1 MSFVR
6 RKKMHG
12 KHYYQLVR
20 NYREG
25 GRHRQQVLCHL
36 GIYDSVEGAIEG
48 ARQRAAHYRDAAAAK
63 YKEADLM
70 QRELQAHGHAVE
82 ETYNIYSRAEAHEA
96 VQELRWSEPYRYYYR
111 NQEEWEREKEE
122 WDADMRVAR
131 LRLAHQEALFNAEY
145 DERRGSKQ
153 QERLKKLQDCQQKYC
168 S

>member
-48 ARQRAAHYRDAAAAK
+48 ARQRTAHYRDAAAAK
-63 YKEADLM
+63 RKEADLI
-70 QRELQAHGHAVE
+70 RTELQTHGHAVE
-82 ETYNIYSRAEAHEA
+82 EYNDYSRTEASEA
-96 VQELRWSEPYRYYYR
+96 VQELRWFKPYLRYYGET
-111 NQEEWEREKEE
+111 EEELERRKEE
-122 WDADMRVAR
+122 WDADMRVAQ
-131 LRLAHQEALFNAEY
+131 LRLAYQEALRNAEHY
-145 DERRGSKQ
+145 ERRRRRE
-153 QERLKKLQDCQQKYC
+153 QERLDKLLECQRKYC